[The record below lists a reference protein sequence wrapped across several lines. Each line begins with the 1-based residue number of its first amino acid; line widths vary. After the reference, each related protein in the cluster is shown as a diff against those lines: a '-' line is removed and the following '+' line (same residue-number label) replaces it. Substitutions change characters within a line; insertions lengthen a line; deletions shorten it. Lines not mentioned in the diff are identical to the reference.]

1 MAAFVCTVRE
11 LRYQK
16 VVTSGIFVDN
26 FQDKCPQ
33 EKTKMASMR
42 LKEGSKS
49 YMVEVIAEFS
59 L

>member
-1 MAAFVCTVRE
+1 
-11 LRYQK
+11 
-16 VVTSGIFVDN
+16 VDN